1 MRTGGR
7 RVALAAS
14 RERRWEQ
21 RLKWPVVVGATLA
34 VPAVVLG
41 VSRVPPPW
49 AVVADILHWAIW
61 LVFAS
66 EVVVML
72 VVTCDR
78 RTWLRRNKLALLVVL
93 VSSPLLPA
101 LGLAA
106 RALGGGSRSLKLLKL
121 AKLTKAAKGAKT
133 GKLTKLA
140 KLAPAKW
147 LLRLRRFWRV
157 VRVLRRG
164 LRLREVALG
173 LLVTGLALMVLGSLT
188 VLTEG
193 ERYRSPLHGAWHLVS
208 AVAAQ
213 VAELPPVAWTALV
226 VAALG
231 VIFALM
237 WSEWPER

>member
-1 MRTGGR
+1 MAR
-7 RVALAAS
+7 R
-14 RERRWEQ
+14 RC
-21 RLKWPVVVGATLA
+21 ATLA

-106 RALGGGSRSLKLLKL
+106 RALGGGSRSLKL
-121 AKLTKAAKGAKT
+121 AKAAKAAKT

-213 VAELPPVAWTALV
+213 VAELPARSLDGACRGRARRDPRAHVERVA
-226 VAALG
+226 
-231 VIFALM
+231 
-237 WSEWPER
+237 